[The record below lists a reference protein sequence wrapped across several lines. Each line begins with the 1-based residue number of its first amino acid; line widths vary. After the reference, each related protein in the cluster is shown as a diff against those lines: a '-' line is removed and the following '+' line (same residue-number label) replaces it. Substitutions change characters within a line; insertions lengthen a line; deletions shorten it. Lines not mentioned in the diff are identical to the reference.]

1 MQEESRA
8 RWRDSSGSSAGR
20 DSEVRPGLPPTPHQN
35 AVDLTAEPWCL
46 QDPGGVMGADKSWEE
61 MNSEERQAV
70 RLLGWTAESW
80 ADDAYEPYAAPS
92 SAEIRPL
99 RPRVLARLTVVRWRL
114 GRFDRPW
121 DELSA
126 AQQRA
131 ARSLGLAA
139 EDFGAL
145 SLPSDDEMFGEGDE
159 VW

>member
-1 MQEESRA
+1 
-8 RWRDSSGSSAGR
+8 
-20 DSEVRPGLPPTPHQN
+20 
-35 AVDLTAEPWCL
+35 
-46 QDPGGVMGADKSWEE
+46 MGADKSWEE

-80 ADDAYEPYAAPS
+80 AEDAYEPYAAPS
-92 SAEIRPL
+92 AAET
-99 RPRVLARLTVVRWRL
+99 LAPTRSCVGLIVVRWRL

-131 ARSLGLAA
+131 ARLLGLEG

-145 SLPSDDEMFGEGDE
+145 SLPSDDEMFGEGDDL
-159 VW
+159 W